1 MIQCP
6 YCGSSKNLD
15 FKIFHRHV
23 HRCLECDLVFK
34 NTKKDYNTVLETYR
48 SEDYFNMYIYN
59 QTESKR
65 NTLYGHILDTIE
77 KKSFGG
83 RLLDVGTGCGLFLHA
98 ARERGWMVKG
108 IEPSYESVKTA
119 TNRYDLEIFHGTLKE
134 FLDKDLF
141 DVVTFVNV
149 LDHSAEPWNE
159 IKHAYKLLKPGGLI
173 YLRFPNGFL
182 HTGLPRLA
190 AHLGLSEK
198 FQKYF
203 IFHEFS
209 FSLKFITR
217 FLSNTGFSD
226 VVVSNS
232 TLSKGDSYILFPSSE
247 AARYA
252 KYFLYQTAKAI
263 QTVTHGKLLVGSSLQ
278 VLAIK

>member
-6 YCGSSKNLD
+6 YCGGSKYLD

-23 HRCLECDLVFK
+23 HRCLECDLVYK
-34 NTKKDYNTVLETYR
+34 KIQKDYNTVLETYR
-48 SEDYFNMYIYN
+48 SEDYFNTYYYN
-59 QTESKR
+59 QTESNR
-65 NTLYGHILDTIE
+65 NTLFDHILDTIE
-77 KKSFGG
+77 KKSVDG

-119 TNRYDLEIFHGTLKE
+119 TNRYDLEIFHGILKE

-159 IKHAYKLLKPGGLI
+159 MKQAYKLLKPGGFI

-190 AHLGLSEK
+190 AHLGLSDK

-203 IFHEFS
+203 IFHQFS
-209 FSLKFITR
+209 FSSKFIKR
-217 FLSNTGFSD
+217 LLSDNGFSD
-226 VVVSNS
+226 VFVSNS
-232 TLSKGDSYILFPSSE
+232 ILTEGDFYTLFPNPE
-247 AARYA
+247 TARFV
-252 KYFLYQTAKAI
+252 KYFLYLTAKTI

>member
-83 RLLDVGTGCGLFLHA
+83 RLLDVGTGCGLFLYA

-119 TNRYDLEIFHGTLKE
+119 TNRYNLEIFHGTLKE

-159 IKHAYKLLKPGGLI
+159 MKQAYKLLKPGGLI

-182 HTGLPRLA
+182 HIGLPRLA
-190 AHLGLSEK
+190 AHLGLSDK

>member
-6 YCGSSKNLD
+6 YCGGSKNLD

-23 HRCLECDLVFK
+23 HRCLECDLVYK
-34 NTKKDYNTVLETYR
+34 NIQKDYNTVLETYR
-48 SEDYFNMYIYN
+48 SEDYFNTYYYN
-59 QTESKR
+59 QTESNR
-65 NTLYGHILDTIE
+65 NTLFDHILDTIE
-77 KKSFGG
+77 KKSFNG

-98 ARERGWMVKG
+98 ARERGWKVKG

-159 IKHAYKLLKPGGLI
+159 MKQAYKLLKPGGLI
-173 YLRFPNGFL
+173 YLRFPNGFF

-190 AHLGLSEK
+190 AHLGLSDK

-203 IFHEFS
+203 IFHEVS
-209 FSLKFITR
+209 FNSKYITR
-217 FLSNTGFSD
+217 LLSDTGFSD
-226 VVVSNS
+226 VAVSNS
-232 TLSKGDSYILFPSSE
+232 TLSKEDSYTLFPSLE
-247 AARYA
+247 TAIFTEF
-252 KYFLYQTAKAI
+252 FLYQTAKAI

>member
-6 YCGSSKNLD
+6 YCESSKNLD

-23 HRCLECDLVFK
+23 HRCLECDLVYK
-34 NTKKDYNTVLETYR
+34 NIQKDYNAVLETYR
-48 SEDYFNMYIYN
+48 REDYFNTYYYN

-65 NTLYGHILDTIE
+65 NTLFGHILDTIE
-77 KKSFGG
+77 KKSFDGC
-83 RLLDVGTGCGLFLHA
+83 LLDVGAGCGLFLHA

-108 IEPSYESVKTA
+108 IEPSYESVKAA

-134 FLDKDLF
+134 YLDKDLF
-141 DVVTFVNV
+141 DIVTFINV

-159 IKHAYKLLKPGGLI
+159 MKQTYKLLKPGGVI

-182 HTGLPRLA
+182 HTWLPRLA
-190 AHLGLSEK
+190 AHLGLSGK

-209 FSLKFITR
+209 FSSNFIKR
-217 FLSNTGFSD
+217 LLSDTGFSE

-232 TLSKGDSYILFPSSE
+232 SLSKEDSYTLFPSPE
-247 AARYA
+247 KERYA
-252 KYFLYQTAKAI
+252 KFFLYQTAKAI

-278 VLAIK
+278 VMAKK

>member
-34 NTKKDYNTVLETYR
+34 KIQKDYKTILETYC
-48 SEDYFNMYIYN
+48 SENYFNKNNYT

-65 NTLYGHILDTIE
+65 NTLYSYILDTIE
-77 KKSFGG
+77 KKSFDG
-83 RLLDVGTGCGLFLHA
+83 RLLDVGTGCGLFLHT

-119 TNRYDLEIFHGTLKE
+119 TNHYDLEVFHGTLKE
-134 FLDKDLF
+134 FLDKYLY
-141 DVVTFVNV
+141 DVITFVNV

-159 IKHAYKLLKPGGLI
+159 MKQAYKLLKPGGLI

-182 HTGLPRLA
+182 HTWLPRLA
-190 AHLGLSEK
+190 AHLGLSGK

-203 IFHEFS
+203 VFHEVS
-209 FSLKFITR
+209 FSSKFIKR
-217 FLSNTGFSD
+217 LLSDSGFSD

-232 TLSKGDSYILFPSSE
+232 ILSKGDSYNLFPSPE
-247 AARYA
+247 TARYS
-252 KYFLYQTAKAI
+252 KYFLFQTAKTI